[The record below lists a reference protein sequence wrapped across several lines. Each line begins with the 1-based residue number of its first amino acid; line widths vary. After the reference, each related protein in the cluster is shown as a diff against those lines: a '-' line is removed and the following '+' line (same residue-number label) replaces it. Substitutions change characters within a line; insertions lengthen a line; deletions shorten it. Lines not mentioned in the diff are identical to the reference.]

1 MTTTTNKVR
10 AYTVRVGDQLL
21 VDGVLVRL
29 GQFAPKGRRAVV
41 VEIEGDVPVT
51 RIKKKTEVSDER

>member
-51 RIKKKTEVSDER
+51 RVKKREVIDER

>member
-1 MTTTTNKVR
+1 MTTTNKVR

-51 RIKKKTEVSDER
+51 RIKKREVIDER